1 MMKKFMKKLW
11 DKRDS
16 KKGFT
21 LVELIVVLVIL
32 AILAAIM
39 VPALLG
45 WIDKAKE
52 KQAVLEARNVYM
64 AAQTEAS
71 AAYASKTTLDG
82 STYFMTDKVLADIK
96 LMADNDDITS
106 IIAVMEDT
114 SKDTSKHDC
123 YKIKSLTVEF
133 IPSGEAD
140 TVVAKLNDAG
150 SGTWVIE
157 PKA

>member
-11 DKRDS
+11 DKKDT

-52 KQAVLEARNVYM
+52 KEIILSARNAEL
-64 AAQTEAS
+64 AAQTVLYENYVADGTITPPSNVEAIGGDDL
-71 AAYASKTTLDG
+71 AAVIKITGELTDVTLEWKYNAKGVITDFIYKETKTGGKKATYDG
-82 STYFMTDKVLADIK
+82 STW
-96 LMADNDDITS
+96 
-106 IIAVMEDT
+106 
-114 SKDTSKHDC
+114 
-123 YKIKSLTVEF
+123 
-133 IPSGEAD
+133 
-140 TVVAKLNDAG
+140 VVDDAG
-150 SGTWVIE
+150 TTS
-157 PKA
+157 